1 MQLKIEGQK
10 RDPKIG
16 KKYIILIYQ
25 SIKDGIQFPLS
36 PRNGE
41 NVKISFNEFRP
52 KKFSNRVKSIVLTNY
67 SLFCFCPPTHKIYK
81 NAQKVCGTFMAHNVV

>member
-1 MQLKIEGQK
+1 MRLKIEGQK

-25 SIKDGIQFPLS
+25 RIREEVQFPLS
-36 PRNGE
+36 LRNGE

-52 KKFSNRVKSIVLTNY
+52 EKILKPREVY
-67 SLFCFCPPTHKIYK
+67 SFNQL
-81 NAQKVCGTFMAHNVV
+81 